1 MGRLLLLVMTLS
13 AGLLLAGLWIPLK
26 AVVAQELLAM
36 AWAKTQAS
44 QQQSRPWPWADTW
57 PVARLQL
64 PGDSSALVVLAGAH
78 GESLAFGPG
87 QVRGPELGDRPQAP
101 VVIAG
106 HRDTHFRPLKDI
118 RENQEIRLQFA
129 DGVWRRYRVESLRIV
144 DSRQQTMD
152 LSRYDRNS
160 LVLVTCYPFDS
171 LNANGPLRFVVEAS
185 RDMAWPV
192 TRQSPV
198 GA

>member
-1 MGRLLLLVMTLS
+1 MGRLLLLVVTLS
-13 AGLLLAGLWIPLK
+13 AGLLLAGLWIPFK
-26 AVVAQELLAM
+26 AVVAQELLSL
-36 AWAKTQAS
+36 AWARTQAS
-44 QQQSRPWPWADTW
+44 QVESRPWPWADTW

-64 PGDSSALVVLAGAH
+64 PGEKSALVVLSGGH

-87 QVRGPELGDRPQAP
+87 QVKGPELGGRPQSP

-106 HRDTHFRPLKDI
+106 HRDTHFRPLKDV
-118 RENQEIRLQFA
+118 RQDQEIRLQFA
-129 DGVWRRYRVESLRIV
+129 DGVWRRYRVDSLRIV
-144 DSRQQTMD
+144 DSRQEQLD
-152 LSRYDRNS
+152 LDRYTRNS

-185 RDMAWPV
+185 RDMAWP
-192 TRQSPV
+192 TDQSAA